1 MFFKINR
8 WLNVRALLCCSSLLL
23 FFVALLCC
31 SSLLPCVVHCLIYT
45 LCLCI
50 SVSKGFNFYWALV
63 VFVSHFP
70 VDRYSLAD
78 KWLKLI
84 EGRTLAGFL
93 NYGHKNIPA
102 SIKGNHI
109 GNYRILRGGFTSLV
123 YCVVDNTFHL
133 LLMLSGYKLL
143 VKLGLM

>member
-1 MFFKINR
+1 MLTIFESI
-8 WLNVRALLCCSSLLL
+8 LLGHLVGDYVFQNSWMAQRKGS
-23 FFVALLCC
+23 F
-31 SSLLPCVVHCLIYT
+31 LLPCVVHCLIYT
-45 LCLCI
+45 LCLCV

-123 YCVVDNTFHL
+123 YCIVDNTFHL